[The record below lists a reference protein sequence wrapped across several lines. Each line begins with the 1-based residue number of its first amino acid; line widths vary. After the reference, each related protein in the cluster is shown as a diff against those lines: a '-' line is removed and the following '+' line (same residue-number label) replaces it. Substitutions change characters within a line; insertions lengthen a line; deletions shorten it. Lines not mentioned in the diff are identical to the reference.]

1 MTAREKT
8 VLAWLKGVP
17 LPENQGKELS
27 EPTPGEC
34 KALLVKLSPEL
45 HRRIVSGPNGRQFQ
59 DNATQMLRKFAE
71 LEEQKKFAEAQK
83 FQDD

>member
-1 MTAREKT
+1 MTIREKT

-17 LPENQGKELS
+17 LPENQGKEIS

-34 KALLVKLSPEL
+34 KALLIKLSPEL

-59 DNATQMLRKFAE
+59 TNATLMLRTFAE
-71 LEEQKKFAEAQK
+71 QEEKSKQAKK
-83 FQDD
+83 